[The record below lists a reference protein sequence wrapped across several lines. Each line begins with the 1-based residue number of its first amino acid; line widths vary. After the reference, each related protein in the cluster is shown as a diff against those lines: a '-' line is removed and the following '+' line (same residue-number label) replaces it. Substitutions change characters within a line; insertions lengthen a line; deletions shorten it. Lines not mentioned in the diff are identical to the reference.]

1 MSSPETFPDDVL
13 GRFLR
18 RLARHGLLE
27 PHDHA
32 GFQVSFSEIMALGEL
47 VDVEGLSQQQLG
59 DVLGLEKS
67 TVSRLAAGLEGR
79 GLLVRDRDP
88 ANRRYY
94 RLRLTGTGRSLAE
107 RIGAELREHHREM
120 LGAMT
125 AEERAGLALGLTG
138 LLRAMDETGRAGGE
152 VPDPAPAVAG
162 GRPPPSR

>member
-13 GRFLR
+13 RRFLR

-32 GFQVSFSEIMALGEL
+32 GFEVSLSEVLALGEL
-47 VDVEGLSQQQLG
+47 VDVAGLSQQQLG

-67 TVSRLAAGLEGR
+67 TVSRLAAGMESR
-79 GLLVRDRDP
+79 GLLARERDP

-94 RLRLTGTGRSLAE
+94 RLRLTDTGRKLAE
-107 RIGAELREHHREM
+107 RIGAELGEHHRRL

-125 AEERAGLALGLTG
+125 PQERAALALGLTG
-138 LLRAMDETGRAGGE
+138 LLRAMDETGHREARPQAAAHPPAAGTGG
-152 VPDPAPAVAG
+152 PA
-162 GRPPPSR
+162 

>member
-1 MSSPETFPDDVL
+1 MSAETFPDDVL

-32 GFQVSFSEIMALGEL
+32 GFEVSLSEVLALGEL

-59 DVLGLEKS
+59 ECLGLEKS

-79 GLLVRDRDP
+79 GLLVRERDP

-94 RLRLTGTGRSLAE
+94 RLRLTDTGRALAE
-107 RIGAELREHHREM
+107 QIGAELHEHHRLL
-120 LGAMT
+120 LGAMSP
-125 AEERAGLALGLTG
+125 EERAGLALGLTG
-138 LLRAMDETGRAGGE
+138 LLRAMAETDHRHGASPEAALNPR
-152 VPDPAPAVAG
+152 PRMAPG
-162 GRPPPSR
+162 

>member
-1 MSSPETFPDDVL
+1 MSSAETFPDDVL

-32 GFQVSFSEIMALGEL
+32 GFEVSLSEILALGEL

-59 DVLGLEKS
+59 EFLGLEKS

-79 GLLVRDRDP
+79 GLLVRERDP

-94 RLRLTGTGRSLAE
+94 RLRLTDTGRTLAE
-107 RIGAELREHHREM
+107 QIGAELHEHHRV
-120 LGAMT
+120 LLSAMSP
-125 AEERAGLALGLTG
+125 EERAGLALGLTG
-138 LLRAMDETGRAGGE
+138 LLRAMEETGHIRDAS
-152 VPDPAPAVAG
+152 PDAVADPTAAG
-162 GRPPPSR
+162 AEG